1 MNLVHE
7 RTVTFEEE
15 SIADLV
21 KDLRDET
28 MNMVRQQ
35 VELAKTETSE
45 KVSRLGSNA
54 ASISAGGAVLYAGF
68 LFLLAGLTF
77 LGYIGLV
84 ALGLSTTISLWLM
97 PLITGAI
104 VSIIGYV
111 MISGSMKK
119 IKQTS
124 ILPVKTAHSIKED
137 QKWIKRKL

>member
-7 RTVTFEEE
+7 RPVSFEEE
-15 SIADLV
+15 SITDLV

-28 MNMVRQQ
+28 INMVRQQ
-35 VELAKTETSE
+35 IELAKTETSE
-45 KVSRLGSNA
+45 KVSSFGNNA

-68 LFLLAGLTF
+68 LFILAALTF
-77 LGYIGLV
+77 LGYVALN
-84 ALGLSTTISLWLM
+84 ALGLSPAVSLWLM

-104 VSIIGYV
+104 VSIIGWV

-119 IKQTS
+119 IKRMS
-124 ILPVKTAHSIKED
+124 ILPGKTANSIKED